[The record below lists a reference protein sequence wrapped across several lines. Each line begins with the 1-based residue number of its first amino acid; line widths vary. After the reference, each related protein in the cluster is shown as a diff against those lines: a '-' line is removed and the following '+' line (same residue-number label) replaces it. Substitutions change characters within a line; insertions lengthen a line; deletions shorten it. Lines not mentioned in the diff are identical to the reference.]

1 MATSSVTGRILD
13 SEELA
18 ELLYVAYNRDA
29 SETLQLSRAL
39 DSQYD
44 ALYSTSKDILA
55 KKREELDKQIEEN
68 AIDIVTDTLVDAQKS
83 TDLTEEEK
91 MKLLEEKSLELLE
104 EYKDNIDPEIYEE
117 AVKEVKKRVKKTKKA
132 V

>member
-1 MATSSVTGRILD
+1 M
-13 SEELA
+13 
-18 ELLYVAYNRDA
+18 LYVAYNRDA

-44 ALYSTSKDILA
+44 ALYSTSKDVLA
-55 KKREELDKQIEEN
+55 KKQEELDKQIEEN
-68 AIDIVTDTLVDAQKS
+68 AIDIVTDTLVNAQKN
-83 TDLTEEEK
+83 TELTEDEK

-117 AVKEVKKRVKKTKKA
+117 AVKEVKKRVKRSKKT